1 MPVLKLH
8 IYAKNGE
15 KYAESTVVGKR
26 RKDGA
31 KCRFLGR
38 FAIQFLL
45 NNVKIRIR
53 LSKRLNEN
61 VKWALSFCHLGPLKI
76 LYIRGLVLHKY
87 AV

>member
-1 MPVLKLH
+1 MSVFGALCYTVLL
-8 IYAKNGE
+8 
-15 KYAESTVVGKR
+15 S
-26 RKDGA
+26 
-31 KCRFLGR
+31 
-38 FAIQFLL
+38 
-45 NNVKIRIR
+45 NVKIWLR